1 MPIYNKL
8 VRDGI
13 PAIIEADNKK
23 YTMNILEPAQ
33 HEVEIKRKLMEEL
46 KEYQQEAS
54 NEEAIE
60 ELADL
65 LELIYAVVPLHG
77 SNMEELEK
85 VRLAKREVRGG
96 FDKGYYLI
104 EVEVEDK

>member
-13 PAIIEADNKK
+13 PAIIELDNKA
-23 YTMNILEPAQ
+23 YTMNVLEPAQ
-33 HEVEIKRKLMEEL
+33 LEVQIKRKLDEEL
-46 KEYQQEAS
+46 KEYQQAFS
-54 NEEAIE
+54 NEEAVE

-65 LELIYAVVPLHG
+65 LELIYAVLPLHD
-77 SNMEELEK
+77 SSIEELEK
-85 VRLAKREVRGG
+85 VRLSKREKRGG

-104 EVEVEDK
+104 EVEDD

>member
-13 PAIIEADNKK
+13 TAIIEADNKK
-23 YTMNILEPAQ
+23 YTMNILDPAQ
-33 HEVEIKRKLMEEL
+33 HEEEIKRKFVEEL
-46 KEYQQEAS
+46 KEYQQAVS
-54 NEEAIE
+54 KEEAVE

-65 LELIYAVVPLHG
+65 LELIYSVLPLHG

-85 VRLAKREVRGG
+85 VRLLKW
-96 FDKGYYLI
+96 I
-104 EVEVEDK
+104 TWWI

>member
-13 PAIIEADNKK
+13 PAIIEAGNKK
-23 YTMNILEPAQ
+23 YTMNILENPQ
-33 HEVEIKRKLMEEL
+33 HEVEIKRKLDEEL
-46 KEYQQEAS
+46 KEYQQASS

-65 LELIYAVVPLHG
+65 LELIYAVLPLHD
-77 SNMEELEK
+77 SSMEELEK
-85 VRLAKREVRGG
+85 VRLAKREKRGG

-104 EVEVEDK
+104 EVEDD

>member
-23 YTMNILEPAQ
+23 YTMNILEPSQ
-33 HEVEIKRKLMEEL
+33 HEEEIKNKLGEEL
-46 KEYQQEAS
+46 KEYQQAS
-54 NEEAIE
+54 TNEEAVE

-65 LELIYAVVPLHG
+65 LELIYAVLPLHD
-77 SNMEELEK
+77 SSKEELEK
-85 VRLAKREVRGG
+85 VRLAKREKRGG
-96 FDKGYYLI
+96 FDKGYFLI
-104 EVEVEDK
+104 EVEDD

>member
-8 VRDGI
+8 VRNEI

-23 YTMNILEPAQ
+23 YTMNILEPAR
-33 HEVEIKRKLMEEL
+33 HEEEIKRKLVEEL
-46 KEYQQEAS
+46 KEYQQAS
-54 NEEAIE
+54 TNEEAIE

-65 LELIYAVVPLHG
+65 LELIYAVLPLHG
-77 SNMEELEK
+77 SSMEELEK
-85 VRLAKREVRGG
+85 VRVAKREKRGG

-104 EVEVEDK
+104 EVEDD

>member
-13 PAIIEADNKK
+13 PAIIEAGNKK
-23 YTMNILEPAQ
+23 YIMNVLETVQ
-33 HEVEIKRKLMEEL
+33 HEVEIKRKLDEEL
-46 KEYQQEAS
+46 KEYQEAS
-54 NEEAIE
+54 SDEEAVE

-65 LELIYAVVPLHG
+65 LELIYAVLPLHN
-77 SNMEELEK
+77 SSMEELEQ
-85 VRLAKREVRGG
+85 VRLAKREKRGG

-104 EVEVEDK
+104 EVEDD

>member
-13 PAIIEADNKK
+13 PSIIALDNKK
-23 YTMNILEPAQ
+23 YTINVLEPTQ
-33 HEVEIKRKLMEEL
+33 HELEIKRKLDEEL
-46 KEYQQEAS
+46 KEYQKASS
-54 NEEAIE
+54 NEEAVE

-65 LELIYAVVPLHG
+65 LELIHAVLPLHN
-77 SNMEELEK
+77 STIEELEQ
-85 VRLAKREVRGG
+85 VRLAKRDKRGG

-104 EVEVEDK
+104 EVEDD

>member
-13 PAIIEADNKK
+13 PAIIEAGNKK
-23 YTMNILEPAQ
+23 YTMNVLEAVQ
-33 HEVEIKRKLMEEL
+33 HEVEIKRKLNEEL
-46 KEYQQEAS
+46 KEYQEAS
-54 NEEAIE
+54 SDEEAVE

-65 LELIYAVVPLHG
+65 LELIYAVLPLHN
-77 SNMEELEK
+77 SSMEELEK
-85 VRLAKREVRGG
+85 VRLAKREKRGG

-104 EVEVEDK
+104 EVEDD

>member
-13 PAIIEADNKK
+13 PTIIELGNKA
-23 YTMNILEPAQ
+23 YTMTVLESTQ
-33 HEVEIKRKLMEEL
+33 HEVEIKRKLNEEL
-46 KEYQQEAS
+46 KEYQQASSNKEAV
-54 NEEAIE
+54 E

-65 LELIYAVVPLHG
+65 LELIYAVLPLHD
-77 SNMEELEK
+77 SSIEELEK
-85 VRLAKREVRGG
+85 VRLAKREKRGG

-104 EVEVEDK
+104 EVEDD